1 MNEEKMVKEKT
12 ESLWGFGKGS
22 HYKCPSYKAL
32 NCNCPSKRTHQQ
44 QWDPCPFFLPS
55 KLLDKKKKG
64 RRELANA
71 LNRERDRERERER
84 EDQSELASTGWM
96 MPLMIQLWMNLNCR
110 S

>member
-1 MNEEKMVKEKT
+1 LSIKKDTLVVVGPLSLLPPFKT
-12 ESLWGFGKGS
+12 L
-22 HYKCPSYKAL
+22 
-32 NCNCPSKRTHQQ
+32 RQ
-44 QWDPCPFFLPS
+44 
-55 KLLDKKKKG
+55 KKKG

-71 LNRERDRERERER
+71 LNRERDRER

>member
-1 MNEEKMVKEKT
+1 VGPLSLLPPFKT
-12 ESLWGFGKGS
+12 L
-22 HYKCPSYKAL
+22 
-32 NCNCPSKRTHQQ
+32 RQ
-44 QWDPCPFFLPS
+44 
-55 KLLDKKKKG
+55 KKKG

-71 LNRERDRERERER
+71 LNRERDRERDRER